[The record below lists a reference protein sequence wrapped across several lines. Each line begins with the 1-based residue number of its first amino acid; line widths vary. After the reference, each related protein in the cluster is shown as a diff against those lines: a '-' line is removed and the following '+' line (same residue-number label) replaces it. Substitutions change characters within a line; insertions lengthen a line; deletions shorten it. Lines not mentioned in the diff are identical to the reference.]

1 LIPNTAFYI
10 ALVVLLAGVLAWAA
24 GLPRVL
30 KRARANARRIL
41 LEDALKHIMKRQTH
55 GPLATPE
62 SLAGA
67 LKLNMERAVDLVQ
80 TLQRQ
85 GLAETSAAGL
95 RLTSQGEAWALQLI
109 RAHRLWERYL
119 ADHTAM
125 SWAELHTV
133 AERRE
138 HQTSPAQADALDALL
153 GYPKH
158 DPHGDPIPSVEN
170 GTLALDPGQPL
181 CDWPVGQ
188 PAQIV
193 HIEDEPAAVYAQ
205 ILSEGLLPGVIV
217 TVMEECTE
225 RGLHLR
231 VDGVESWMAPVVAA
245 NISVAPIQPEEALH
259 ETRLAALRPGQAA
272 TVVRLDFS
280 GLDRW
285 RLEDLGLLP
294 GTRVV
299 AEMRSPLGEPTAYRV
314 RGALIALRKEQAQL
328 IRVKPEEIEEYE
340 ETTA

>member
-1 LIPNTAFYI
+1 
-10 ALVVLLAGVLAWAA
+10 
-24 GLPRVL
+24 
-30 KRARANARRIL
+30 
-41 LEDALKHIMKRQTH
+41 
-55 GPLATPE
+55 
-62 SLAGA
+62 
-67 LKLNMERAVDLVQ
+67 
-80 TLQRQ
+80 
-85 GLAETSAAGL
+85 
-95 RLTSQGEAWALQLI
+95 
-109 RAHRLWERYL
+109 
-119 ADHTAM
+119 
-125 SWAELHTV
+125 
-133 AERRE
+133 
-138 HQTSPAQADALDALL
+138 
-153 GYPKH
+153 
-158 DPHGDPIPSVEN
+158 
-170 GTLALDPGQPL
+170 
-181 CDWPVGQ
+181 
-188 PAQIV
+188 V